1 LTGASN
7 KVNNNM
13 RAREFTINIPINI
26 RFNDNGEAEIE
37 TPNKFDGQ
45 EPLDQEEVSTNFVPP
60 LQQKI
65 EMMKSAAG
73 KEGDLIKQITADD
86 DSPTS

>member
-1 LTGASN
+1 
-7 KVNNNM
+7 M

-26 RFNDNGEAEIE
+26 KFNSDGEAEIE

-45 EPLDQEEVSTNFVPP
+45 EPLDHEEVATNFVPP

-65 EMMKSAAG
+65 ELMKNAAG
-73 KEGDLIKQITADD
+73 KQGDLIKQITADD

>member
-1 LTGASN
+1 
-7 KVNNNM
+7 M
-13 RAREFTINIPINI
+13 RAREFTINIPITI
-26 RFNDNGEAEIE
+26 SLNGDGDPEVEM
-37 TPNKFDGQ
+37 PNQFDGQ
-45 EPLDQEEVSTNFVPP
+45 EPLDQEEVAANFIPP

-65 EMMKSAAG
+65 ELMKNAAG